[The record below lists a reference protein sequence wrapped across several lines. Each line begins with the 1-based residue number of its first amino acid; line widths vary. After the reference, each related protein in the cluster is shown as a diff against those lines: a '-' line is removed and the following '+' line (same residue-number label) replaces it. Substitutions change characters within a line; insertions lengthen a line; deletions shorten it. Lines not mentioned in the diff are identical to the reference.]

1 MTFEKKIP
9 TMNSKP
15 NEEKIDKKEDIKE
28 EKLEE
33 VNENEES
40 TANIG
45 DLKNQIDELIQKNKT
60 LEEKLL
66 YVAAELQNTK
76 RRSSIEIDNA
86 NKFAINKFA
95 IDAVA
100 IYDILQTAL
109 ENTNNKDNIDKSL
122 YDGIKMTINEFDKM
136 FERMQIKKINPEIGS
151 VFDHNKQQAIS
162 RVPNELENGCIVQV
176 VRVGYEIYDRLLRPA
191 MVVVSSGK

>member
-76 RRSSIEIDNA
+76 RRSAIEIDNA